1 MEWFASEKDETPAS
15 KSLRGRGKGER
26 IIIKKQWRE
35 GKLQCLLLHVKKMK
49 KKNMYG
55 SI

>member
-35 GKLQCLLLHVKKMK
+35 GKEMK
-49 KKNMYG
+49 TDK
-55 SI
+55 